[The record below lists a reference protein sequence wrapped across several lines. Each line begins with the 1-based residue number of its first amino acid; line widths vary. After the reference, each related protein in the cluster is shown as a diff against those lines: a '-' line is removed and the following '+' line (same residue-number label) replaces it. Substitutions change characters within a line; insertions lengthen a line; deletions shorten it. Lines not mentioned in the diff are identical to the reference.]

1 VRTQKTR
8 LTIRKF
14 VLNAPNSVFFESD
27 DGYIRLNHNETT
39 GLISPKLAKKI
50 VSEDLHS
57 LSEYPSYEKLHASI
71 AKYAGVSS
79 DMVHTTN
86 GSDDAIPKITRMFFD
101 ESAEVILTVPTFPT
115 YERALRIENVP
126 FRAIPYEVD
135 DTAFKFPLEVVLN
148 ALKSKDVQGLVI
160 CNPSNPLGVG
170 IDKKTI
176 QILADAC
183 KRKSIPLVIDEAY
196 LEFHNVSGVSLLK
209 THPNV
214 VILRTFSK
222 TFGLAGL
229 RLGYVLAVPSV
240 ITSLKKLSL
249 PWEVNHTA
257 VRAGLAVLE
266 NKKHFLEELKRTIAR
281 REEMRSLFKRYGV
294 KTLASKANFIVCKTP
309 HMNSLVATL
318 KKHKIVVKSM
328 SPGSAYLP
336 YLSDCFRISVPG
348 PDIEKVAFKYL
359 LSALKEF
366 SKLHAS

>member
-1 VRTQKTR
+1 MD
-8 LTIRKF
+8 
-14 VLNAPNSVFFESD
+14 APSSVFFESD

-39 GLISPKLAKKI
+39 GLISRKLAKKI

-57 LSEYPSYEKLHASI
+57 LSEYPSYEKLHAAI
-71 AKYAGVSS
+71 ARYAGVHSN
-79 DMVHTTN
+79 MIHTTN
-86 GSDDAIPKITRMFFD
+86 GSDDAIPKIIRMLFD
-101 ESAEVILTVPTFPT
+101 QSGDVILTVPTFPT
-115 YERALRIENVP
+115 YERALRIEKISFTPVS
-126 FRAIPYEVD
+126 YEVD
-135 DTAFKFPLEVVLN
+135 ESSFAFPLKAVLR
-148 ALKSKDVQGLVI
+148 ALKSKQVQGLII

-170 IDKKTI
+170 IDRKTI
-176 QILADAC
+176 QTLADIC
-183 KRKSIPLVIDEAY
+183 KKKSIPLVIDEAY
-196 LEFHNVSGVSLLK
+196 LEFHNVSAVSLLK

-240 ITSLKKLSL
+240 IESLKKLSL
-249 PWEVNHTA
+249 PWEVNHAA
-257 VRAGLAVLE
+257 VRAGLVVLE
-266 NKKHFLEELKRTIAR
+266 NKKHFLLELKRTIAR
-281 REEMRSLFKRYGV
+281 REVLRSLFRQNGV
-294 KTLASKANFIVCKTP
+294 KTLASKANFVVCKTP
-309 HMNSLVATL
+309 HMESLVRIL

-348 PDIEKVAFKYL
+348 PDIEKIAFKHL